1 MTVLIYVDTSKQVG
15 DPDHLK
21 VFADADAAEAWF
33 EENDPEGV
41 AFEYE
46 VLEPKAA
53 SIGLRNLSLAGAG
66 RAFDG
71 IDFAAR
77 LYRLHHDG
85 KARSVA
91 SNARMF
97 FDPRRHTEPFRPHH
111 SASCPAYI
119 RTLPGVVIR
128 SLPSR

>member
-1 MTVLIYVDTSKQVG
+1 MGPKDGNLRPASVG
-15 DPDHLK
+15 VRD
-21 VFADADAAEAWF
+21 
-33 EENDPEGV
+33 
-41 AFEYE
+41 
-46 VLEPKAA
+46 
-53 SIGLRNLSLAGAG
+53 LSLAGAG

-77 LYRLHHDG
+77 PYRLHHDG
-85 KARSVA
+85 EARSVA

-97 FDPRRHTEPFRPHH
+97 FDLRRHIEPFRPPQ

-119 RTLPGVVIR
+119 RILPGVVIR